1 MSVEVDSSEGTGT
14 GPKGRDPGGA
24 GPSDIPDALTYRVV
38 LPDFEG
44 PLDLLLYLCKSHEID
59 ILEIPISFV
68 TQKYLEYL
76 DLMQSLSV
84 EVAAE
89 YLVMAATLAYLKSRE
104 LVPQPEPLEVT
115 GEDGEEVGDPK
126 EELIRRLLEYQ
137 KYKNAAEQLGL
148 RPIEGKNV
156 FGRGLPV
163 ELEKGPEELAE
174 HSPWK
179 LIEYFAVLLEE
190 KVPEHTHNVVIDRMS
205 VAQRINQLID
215 KLESGEGSFRF
226 DSLFDFKA
234 PLEELRH
241 QVVVTLLAVLELAK
255 LKAIRVLQDPVSET
269 FFVARASATSDEVL
283 RAARKAMTTSDG
295 AAHEQEAEPVEPA
308 EVLSQPSAQSVENEV
323 PVTQSASAEESI
335 EAFEAEATMAS
346 SVLTDEFSAETTNPE
361 GTDPAASVP
370 EGFTAEATQASAP
383 AMEELAP
390 SVTDEVPLQAE
401 ESLSSLTD
409 VNEDPDGKA

>member
-1 MSVEVDSSEGTGT
+1 MSATT
-14 GPKGRDPGGA
+14 GPRVKAGTSIAERAAAGAAAA
-24 GPSDIPDALTYRVV
+24 GPSEIPDALTYRVV

-44 PLDLLLYLCKSHEID
+44 PLDLLLYLCKNHEID

-104 LVPQPEPLEVT
+104 LVPQPEPLEAQND
-115 GEDGEEVGDPK
+115 DGDDVGDPK

-156 FGRGLPV
+156 FGRGLPI

-179 LIEYFAVLLEE
+179 LIEHFASLLQQNE
-190 KVPEHTHNVVIDRMS
+190 PEHTHDVFIDRMS

-215 KLESGEGSFRF
+215 MLEAGDGSFRF
-226 DSLFDFKA
+226 DSLIDFAA
-234 PLEELRH
+234 PMVEVRH

-269 FFVARASATSDEVL
+269 FFVARAAASSDDVL

-295 AAHEQEAEPVEPA
+295 AAHEDEGPPAVAAEETPDA
-308 EVLSQPSAQSVENEV
+308 AA
-323 PVTQSASAEESI
+323 ASAEE
-335 EAFEAEATMAS
+335 AP
-346 SVLTDEFSAETTNPE
+346 D
-361 GTDPAASVP
+361 
-370 EGFTAEATQASAP
+370 AP
-383 AMEELAP
+383 AGAP
-390 SVTDEVPLQAE
+390 AHDSVI
-401 ESLSSLTD
+401 D
-409 VNEDPDGKA
+409 VSGDHDGKA

>member
-1 MSVEVDSSEGTGT
+1 MSATT
-14 GPKGRDPGGA
+14 DPREKAGAAAA
-24 GPSDIPDALTYRVV
+24 GPSEIPDALTYRVV
-38 LPDFEG
+38 LPYFEG

-89 YLVMAATLAYLKSRE
+89 YLVMAATVAYLKSRE
-104 LVPQPEPLEVT
+104 RVPQPEPLEAQS
-115 GEDGEEVGDPK
+115 DDADDVGDPK

-163 ELEKGPEELAE
+163 DLEKGPEELAE

-179 LIEYFAVLLEE
+179 LIEHFADLLQQNE
-190 KVPEHTHNVVIDRMS
+190 PEHTHDVVIDRMS

-215 KLESGEGSFRF
+215 MLEAGDGSFRF
-226 DSLFDFKA
+226 DSLIDFAA
-234 PLEELRH
+234 PMVEVRH

-269 FFVARASATSDEVL
+269 FFVARASATCDDVL

-295 AAHEQEAEPVEPA
+295 STHADEAEPAAAATMPPTTTAEPA
-308 EVLSQPSAQSVENEV
+308 EEALGA
-323 PVTQSASAEESI
+323 AAEE
-335 EAFEAEATMAS
+335 ATH
-346 SVLTDEFSAETTNPE
+346 E
-361 GTDPAASVP
+361 
-370 EGFTAEATQASAP
+370 
-383 AMEELAP
+383 
-390 SVTDEVPLQAE
+390 SVTDAAG
-401 ESLSSLTD
+401 D
-409 VNEDPDGKA
+409 HDGKA

>member
-1 MSVEVDSSEGTGT
+1 MSQAADSTDADG
-14 GPKGRDPGGA
+14 GRPSAGA
-24 GPSDIPDALTYRVV
+24 GGGPSEIPDALTYRVV

-104 LVPQPEPLEVT
+104 LVPQPEPLEAQ
-115 GEDGEEVGDPK
+115 GEEGDEVGDPK

-163 ELEKGPEELAE
+163 ELAKGPEELAE

-179 LIEYFAVLLEE
+179 LIEFFAGLLQE
-190 KVPEHTHNVVIDRMS
+190 KAPEHTHDVVIDRMS

-215 KLESGEGSFRF
+215 KLESGDGSFRF
-226 DSLFDFKA
+226 DSIIDFTA

-269 FFVARASATSDEVL
+269 FFVARASTTSDEVL
-283 RAARKAMTTSDG
+283 RQARKAMTTSDG
-295 AAHEQEAEPVEPA
+295 AAEQLSHAGDEAG
-308 EVLSQPSAQSVENEV
+308 
-323 PVTQSASAEESI
+323 AS
-335 EAFEAEATMAS
+335 EAEAPRTEPNGAVVAEEAPAADTEGHGHGVVAEEAPAADTEGHGVEPGAVATEAFDGDTIANAS
-346 SVLTDEFSAETTNPE
+346 ASQALPVDDGAPETTSAHTE
-361 GTDPAASVP
+361 G
-370 EGFTAEATQASAP
+370 
-383 AMEELAP
+383 
-390 SVTDEVPLQAE
+390 
-401 ESLSSLTD
+401 
-409 VNEDPDGKA
+409 NEDSDVEA

>member
-1 MSVEVDSSEGTGT
+1 MSVVADTSEDVGSATR
-14 GPKGRDPGGA
+14 GRDLGGT

-59 ILEIPISFV
+59 ILEIPISLV

-104 LVPQPEPLEVT
+104 LVPQPEPLEVA

-190 KVPEHTHNVVIDRMS
+190 KVPEHTHNIVIDRMS

-215 KLESGEGSFRF
+215 KLESGDGSFRF
-226 DSLFDFKA
+226 DSLFDFQA
-234 PLEELRH
+234 PMEELRH

-269 FFVARASATSDEVL
+269 FFVARASATSDDVL

-295 AAHEQEAEPVEPA
+295 AAHEQEVEP
-308 EVLSQPSAQSVENEV
+308 EVAVNQTADP
-323 PVTQSASAEESI
+323 EESP
-335 EAFEAEATMAS
+335 EAFESESTLAS
-346 SVLTDEFSAETTNPE
+346 SVLADEFLS
-361 GTDPAASVP
+361 
-370 EGFTAEATQASAP
+370 EATQETASMA
-383 AMEELAP
+383 EELAA

-401 ESLSSLTD
+401 ETPSSLTD